1 MTSSRRLFRFATKT
15 PADMA
20 RRVFKFCYADTVIR
34 SRRPIFRSGPNGSR
48 DTGSREFYRNRKGSS
63 RRNLTRGDTMNRFAL
78 AALMIVIVFDSANAK
93 WFPSNGHSECASDAQ
108 RFCSAVIND
117 TDKRRACMR
126 AHWSQLSQPC
136 VASFKH

>member
-1 MTSSRRLFRFATKT
+1 
-15 PADMA
+15 
-20 RRVFKFCYADTVIR
+20 
-34 SRRPIFRSGPNGSR
+34 
-48 DTGSREFYRNRKGSS
+48 
-63 RRNLTRGDTMNRFAL
+63 MNRFAL

-93 WFPSNGHSECASDAQ
+93 WFPSNSNGHPECTADAH
-108 RFCSAVIND
+108 RFCGAVIAE